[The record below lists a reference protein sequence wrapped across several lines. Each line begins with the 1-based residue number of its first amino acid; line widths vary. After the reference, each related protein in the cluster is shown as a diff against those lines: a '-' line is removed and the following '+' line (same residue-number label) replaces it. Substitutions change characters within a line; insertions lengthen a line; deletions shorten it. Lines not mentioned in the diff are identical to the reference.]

1 MKHECGLCLR
11 DNSVCAIGK
20 SFWELLRGKVV
31 DCSIYED
38 YHKGLI
44 KEKKICNNC
53 IANCN
58 KRGYTSYCVM
68 PNNYL
73 IKRKKVKLIAV

>member
-20 SFWELLRGKVV
+20 SFWELLRGKVE

-38 YHKGLI
+38 YHKGLE
-44 KEKKICNNC
+44 KEKLPKDVSRNWR
-53 IANCN
+53 N
-58 KRGYTSYCVM
+58 K
-68 PNNYL
+68 
-73 IKRKKVKLIAV
+73 KKVHISNDN

>member
-38 YHKGLI
+38 YHK
-44 KEKKICNNC
+44 
-53 IANCN
+53 
-58 KRGYTSYCVM
+58 
-68 PNNYL
+68 
-73 IKRKKVKLIAV
+73 